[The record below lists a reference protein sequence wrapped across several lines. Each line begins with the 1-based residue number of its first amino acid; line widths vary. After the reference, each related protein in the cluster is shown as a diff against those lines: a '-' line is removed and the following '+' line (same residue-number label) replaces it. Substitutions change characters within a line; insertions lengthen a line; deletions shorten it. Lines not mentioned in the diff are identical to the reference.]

1 MNNNPHIPPSA
12 GNTLHDDSSARGF
25 LSDLSQSGPFPSR
38 PVGPPTG
45 HPHVS
50 QAQARTAPLGMPMQ
64 QHPSYDYP
72 PQQTQRPSLGYPQ
85 QQPQQ
90 LPSARHTHGP
100 PQASSQQRWAV
111 PNPLALDTSSTMRP
125 PNGPVY
131 HRAPAPM
138 PNSAVVRS
146 SDSSSGEKPRVV
158 LSPEA
163 RSALAQAIWSA
174 IRSPDGTIAPDAMA
188 QALATGL
195 PQHAIVNAA
204 RVARER
210 EALKRKGVEP
220 AGQSSLLHQ
229 QQHEQQ
235 RKPAPAPAPRPA
247 PPPPPKPT
255 LSPVSN
261 KATLFASAKL
271 EERKN
276 WIRVHSGVFMTQKGR
291 FAALPNTVGALIRTK
306 DVRSVLP
313 VSRKRPRSEL
323 LQQAALIQ
331 AQLKQKSSHPV
342 QVLDPERYKRFKIE
356 PKRVAKALDR
366 ALRKT
371 RAATAEGLLKQHKE
385 LSKAILSHQTEF
397 FKYHRQR
404 RAEVHRLAKAVRDS
418 LDKEDKKKEKDAG
431 QAERARLAALR
442 ANDMD
447 AYSRLLEETKNERLK
462 FLLDKTDE
470 CITQI
475 SGLLQ
480 KRCTGGE
487 NTAVFASASAASSGS
502 YYASAHLKT
511 EDVRQPSIM
520 VGGDLKEYQLAGLQ
534 WMVSL
539 YNNKLNGILADGKK
553 QCGYECAFDLTL
565 YLTFFL

>member
-1 MNNNPHIPPSA
+1 
-12 GNTLHDDSSARGF
+12 
-25 LSDLSQSGPFPSR
+25 
-38 PVGPPTG
+38 
-45 HPHVS
+45 
-50 QAQARTAPLGMPMQ
+50 
-64 QHPSYDYP
+64 
-72 PQQTQRPSLGYPQ
+72 
-85 QQPQQ
+85 
-90 LPSARHTHGP
+90 
-100 PQASSQQRWAV
+100 
-111 PNPLALDTSSTMRP
+111 
-125 PNGPVY
+125 
-131 HRAPAPM
+131 
-138 PNSAVVRS
+138 
-146 SDSSSGEKPRVV
+146 V

-174 IRSPDGTIAPDAMA
+174 IRSPDGNIAPDAMA

-210 EALKRKGVEP
+210 EALKRKGLEP
-220 AGQSSLLHQ
+220 AAQSALLHQ
-229 QQHEQQ
+229 QQQAQQ
-235 RKPAPAPAPRPA
+235 RKPTPAPRPA
-247 PPPPPKPT
+247 PPPPPKPA
-255 LSPVSN
+255 LPPISN
-261 KATLFASAKL
+261 KATLLASAKL

-276 WIRVHSGVFMTQKGR
+276 WIRAHSGVFMVQKGR

-306 DVRSVLP
+306 DVRSVLS

-331 AQLKQKSSHPV
+331 TQLKQKASPPI
-342 QVLDPERYKRFKIE
+342 QVLDPEKYKRFKIE

-385 LSKAILSHQTEF
+385 LSKAISSHQTEF

-404 RAEVHRLAKAVRDS
+404 RAEAHRLAKAVRDS
-418 LDKEDKKKEKDAG
+418 LDKEDKKKEKEAD

-462 FLLDKTDE
+462 FLLGKTDE

-475 SGLLQ
+475 SSLLQ
-480 KRCTGGE
+480 KRSTGDE
-487 NTAVFASASAASSGS
+487 NAVFASASAVSSGS

-520 VGGDLKEYQLAGLQ
+520 VGGDLKEYQIAGLQ

-553 QCGYECAFDLTL
+553 QCGYECACDLTL
-565 YLTFFL
+565 HLTFFLY